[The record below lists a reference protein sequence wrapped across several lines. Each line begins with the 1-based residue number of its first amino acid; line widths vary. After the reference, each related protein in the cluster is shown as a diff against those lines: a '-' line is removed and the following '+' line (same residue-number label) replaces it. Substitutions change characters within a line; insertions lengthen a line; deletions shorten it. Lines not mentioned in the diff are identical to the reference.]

1 MTHPFTEVASIVDR
15 DAVINAEARAPKLSL
30 SVESLKED
38 MANGPVADVAET
50 DRRTRIDVC
59 SFKPKQPRSRP
70 ISGYHLVDWLR
81 KFERR
86 TSQRRR
92 IRSFIV
98 GAASYCEIVS
108 IASSPE

>member
-1 MTHPFTEVASIVDR
+1 MTHPFAEVASIVDR

-38 MANGPVADVAET
+38 MGNSPVADVAET
-50 DRRTRIDVC
+50 DRRTRVEVC
-59 SFKPKQPRSRP
+59 SFKPKQPRFRL
-70 ISGYHLVDWLR
+70 ISDCSLVDWLR

-98 GAASYCEIVS
+98 GAASYQEIES